1 MKVEVLTA
9 KILDNNPN
17 MDRYQLAIAVAKR
30 TDELL
35 NGATSKLNVLKVQRN
50 QLNQCLDKLLTEVK
64 LKQRTFRVYHQFK
77 MYNDPKLNPELY
89 AGQKIMC

>member
-1 MKVEVLTA
+1 MKIEELTA

-35 NGATSKLNVLKVQRN
+35 NGANSKLNVSK
-50 QLNQCLDKLLTEVK
+50 
-64 LKQRTFRVYHQFK
+64 
-77 MYNDPKLNPELY
+77 
-89 AGQKIMC
+89 KIKTADLALMEIAEGLIIIKGFADIKK

>member
-9 KILDNNPN
+9 KILDNNPS

-35 NGATSKLNVLKVQRN
+35 NGATSKLNVSKKTKTADLALMEIAQGLVTIKGFA
-50 QLNQCLDKLLTEVK
+50 DIAK
-64 LKQRTFRVYHQFK
+64 
-77 MYNDPKLNPELY
+77 
-89 AGQKIMC
+89 